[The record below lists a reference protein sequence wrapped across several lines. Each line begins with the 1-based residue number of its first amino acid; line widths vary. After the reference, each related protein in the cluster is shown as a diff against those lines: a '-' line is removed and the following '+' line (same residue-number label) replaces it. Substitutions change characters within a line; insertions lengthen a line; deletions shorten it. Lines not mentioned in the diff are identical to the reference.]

1 MIIDKI
7 RNKFKEIT
15 TPILLFFDPEQEY
28 RDEVLAISEPDFKV
42 LEVNNNYFKIKYE
55 IEILHPEAKFLLYHP
70 FARPTTY
77 TIKEYPLADLLY
89 ANQEL
94 IVDESADIL
103 SKYAFYNTNVL

>member
-42 LEVNNNYFKIKYE
+42 LEVNNNYFKIKY
-55 IEILHPEAKFLLYHP
+55 H
-70 FARPTTY
+70 
-77 TIKEYPLADLLY
+77 
-89 ANQEL
+89 
-94 IVDESADIL
+94 
-103 SKYAFYNTNVL
+103 

>member
-42 LEVNNNYFKIKYE
+42 LEVNNNYFKIF
-55 IEILHPEAKFLLYHP
+55 IA
-70 FARPTTY
+70 A
-77 TIKEYPLADLLY
+77 
-89 ANQEL
+89 
-94 IVDESADIL
+94 SADYFQNL
-103 SKYAFYNTNVL
+103 TSNRNFK